1 MSLMCH
7 LKVKALR
14 QKQIDTA
21 SKTIHPKYGLDSF
34 LLTLYK
40 QNNWDH
46 VFLLALIWLSAQI
59 RKFHINLWYVYT

>member
-21 SKTIHPKYGLDSF
+21 NRYSKQNYLSYELDYF
-34 LLTLYK
+34 LLKLYK

-46 VFLLALIWLSAQI
+46 VFLLALIW
-59 RKFHINLWYVYT
+59 